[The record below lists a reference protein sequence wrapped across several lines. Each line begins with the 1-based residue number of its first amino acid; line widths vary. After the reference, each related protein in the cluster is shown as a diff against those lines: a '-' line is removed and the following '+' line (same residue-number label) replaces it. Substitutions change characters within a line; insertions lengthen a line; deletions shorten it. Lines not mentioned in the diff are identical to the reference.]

1 VRVNVDAHL
10 GHEEGDAYKNRTKQ
24 AHLPRERTKTNFE
37 YESIEHGLKWWPI
50 KSYEVCST
58 KELEGL
64 KYPPLSSRDKT
75 LHLTPRATGSGY
87 EHTQAKLL
95 ARTLAR

>member
-1 VRVNVDAHL
+1 
-10 GHEEGDAYKNRTKQ
+10 
-24 AHLPRERTKTNFE
+24 
-37 YESIEHGLKWWPI
+37 
-50 KSYEVCST
+50 
-58 KELEGL
+58 LEGL